1 MIQTSGNKI
10 WIFFNQ
16 FNMCGDQLFFYR
28 HEILALRVI
37 RTAPK
42 ALPLVRTCLSR
53 SHHHLRSAFRTSGR
67 RPGLLWFVVRWQRLT
82 GIQLDVRLQQRLDFL
97 ERVGMLDRHAHQRN
111 PGRFKYLIH
120 KLIAFLAVIALV
132 ALVIQFDPQEGTHC
146 LGVAQQEVDMLAV
159 DLVGVDLSCCA

>member
-1 MIQTSGNKI
+1 
-10 WIFFNQ
+10 
-16 FNMCGDQLFFYR
+16 
-28 HEILALRVI
+28 
-37 RTAPK
+37 
-42 ALPLVRTCLSR
+42 
-53 SHHHLRSAFRTSGR
+53 
-67 RPGLLWFVVRWQRLT
+67 LWFVVRWQRLT